1 MRDNQLQRLYEGI
14 YIGVRN
20 ILRAVSRLYQMSD
33 ILTMAK
39 NLASRYPWVTKPFI
53 VSAPMRI
60 MSGPALAVA
69 VSGAGGLGFIG
80 TGAKTQDSMA
90 DLREASISVRK
101 SQVFSTLS
109 SDDSVLPIGVGF
121 QLWSD
126 DVEIAAD
133 AIKELRPCAAWLFA
147 PRNGQKDLD
156 NWSLKIRIASPQ
168 TQIWIQIGTLAEAKQ
183 LLRSS
188 ELPDVI
194 VVQGSESGGHG
205 RAKDGLGLISLF
217 PEVADL
223 AQGSQIPLFA
233 AGGIAD
239 GRGAAA
245 ALCLGAS
252 GIVMGTRFLAASET
266 RISRGY
272 QNEVVR
278 ADDGAVN
285 TTRTLLYNHLRGTF
299 GWPEEYMPRTIIN
312 KSYIEQQAGT
322 SFEDLKKLHDEAQK
336 VGGNGWGPGGRLATY
351 AGASVGLVHGV
362 KDAAAIIQEVQE
374 ATQRIIGGVSQNV

>member
-1 MRDNQLQRLYEGI
+1 
-14 YIGVRN
+14 
-20 ILRAVSRLYQMSD
+20 
-33 ILTMAK
+33 
-39 NLASRYPWVTKPFI
+39 
-53 VSAPMRI
+53 

-69 VSGAGGLGFIG
+69 VSSAGGLGFIG
-80 TGAKTQDSMA
+80 PGAKTQDSMA
-90 DLREASISVRK
+90 DLREASSIVRK
-101 SQVFSTLS
+101 SNLFSTIPS
-109 SDDSVLPIGVGF
+109 VDSVLPVGVGF

-133 AIKELRPCAAWLFA
+133 AVKELKPCAAWLYA

-156 NWSLKIRIASPQ
+156 NWSLQLRTASPQ
-168 TQIWIQIGTLAEAKQ
+168 TQIWIQIGTLAEAKE

-188 ELPDVI
+188 QLPDVI

-205 RAKDGLGLISLF
+205 RAKDGLGLISLL
-217 PEVADL
+217 PEVADM
-223 AQGSQIPLFA
+223 AEGSQIPLFA

-272 QNEVVR
+272 QNEVIR

-299 GWPEEYMPRTIIN
+299 GWPEAYMPRTIIN
-312 KSYIEQQAGT
+312 KSYIEQQGGV

-336 VGGNGWGPGGRLATY
+336 AGDSGWGPEGRLATY
-351 AGASVGLVHGV
+351 AGASVGLVREV
-362 KDAAAIIQEVQE
+362 KDARAIVQEVQE
-374 ATQRIIGGVSQNV
+374 ATLKIVGGLNQNV

>member
-1 MRDNQLQRLYEGI
+1 
-14 YIGVRN
+14 
-20 ILRAVSRLYQMSD
+20 
-33 ILTMAK
+33 MAK
-39 NLASRYPWVTKPFI
+39 TLTSRYPWVTKPFI
-53 VSAPMRI
+53 VSAPMRV

-69 VSGAGGLGFIG
+69 VSSAGGLGFIG
-80 TGAKTQDSMA
+80 PGVKTQDSMA
-90 DLREASISVRK
+90 DLREASSIVRK
-101 SQVFSTLS
+101 SKSFSTILS
-109 SDDSVLPIGVGF
+109 SVDSVLPVGVGF

-133 AIKELRPCAAWLFA
+133 AVKELKPCAAWLYA

-156 NWSLKIRIASPQ
+156 DWSLKLRTASPQ
-168 TQIWIQIGTLAEAKQ
+168 TQIWIQIGTLAEAKE

-188 ELPDVI
+188 QLPDVI

-205 RAKDGLGLISLF
+205 RAKDGLGLISLL
-217 PEVADL
+217 PEVADM
-223 AQGSQIPLFA
+223 AAGSQIPLFA

-252 GIVMGTRFLAASET
+252 GIAMGTRFLAASET

-312 KSYIEQQAGT
+312 KSYIEQQGGA

-336 VGGNGWGPGGRLATY
+336 AGDSGWGPEGRLATY
-351 AGASVGLVHGV
+351 AGASVGLVREV
-362 KDAAAIIQEVQE
+362 KDAGAIVREVQE
-374 ATQRIIGGVSQNV
+374 ATQKIIGRLNQDA